1 VSVESPAPERALS
14 FERLRSLERP
24 QLIGL
29 VVIGAVIVAG
39 VAFWY
44 LRSLPS
50 AVRVESV
57 GAPRPAVSSLVAA
70 PGDPGAAV
78 PAPAGAVPSPTS
90 ASIVV
95 YVSGWVHNP
104 GVYEF
109 QAGDR
114 VVDAIRAAGGAK
126 DGADLD
132 SVNLAQLLTD
142 GEQVMIA
149 KKGAASG
156 LGGSTVSGGS
166 GTSGSSGSGGA
177 SGGIVNLNTASL
189 EELESLPGIGPSLG
203 QRILDYRTQHGPFR
217 SVDDLLNVSGIGDK
231 RLADLKPLVTV

>member
-14 FERLRSLERP
+14 LERLRSLERP

-29 VVIGAVIVAG
+29 VVIAAVILAG

-57 GAPRPAVSSLVAA
+57 RAPHAAAGSMVVPPGPPGPVAT
-70 PGDPGAAV
+70 
-78 PAPAGAVPSPTS
+78 AGAVPTPTS

-104 GVYEF
+104 GVYDF
-109 QAGDR
+109 RAGDR

-149 KKGAASG
+149 RKGAATG
-156 LGGSTVSGGS
+156 FGGSTVSGGS
-166 GTSGSSGSGGA
+166 GGTGSSGTGGGA
-177 SGGIVNLNTASL
+177 SGGLVNLNTASL